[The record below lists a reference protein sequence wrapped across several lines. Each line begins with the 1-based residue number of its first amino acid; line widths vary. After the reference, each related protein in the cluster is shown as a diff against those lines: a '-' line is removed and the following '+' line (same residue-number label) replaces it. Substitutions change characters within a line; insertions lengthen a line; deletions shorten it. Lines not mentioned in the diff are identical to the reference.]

1 MSRISRVA
9 PSPQFCCANDHRGRR
24 APTAERALPLPG
36 FRDRQLLLNGETA
49 GAESTP
55 DQRDRAD
62 GLDMYCDMSD
72 LGPGE
77 DRLSWVDNPLSLCHV
92 STTRTKYYH
101 VLPLR
106 NTTYYHKDVPHPS
119 RDDLISPGHSH
130 SRCARPLRARRW
142 HGHRA
147 RLKPCGNLCELWR
160 PQAVRR
166 AQQAGR
172 AR

>member
-1 MSRISRVA
+1 MATSDAPARCLLARGDNLRSQARIGVS
-9 PSPQFCCANDHRGRR
+9 SPCSPGTRSSQLRSSCTSGQRMQQ
-24 APTAERALPLPG
+24 ERCQW
-36 FRDRQLLLNGETA
+36 RNS
-49 GAESTP
+49 GA

-62 GLDMYCDMSD
+62 GLDTYCDMSD
-72 LGPGE
+72 LGRGE
-77 DRLSWVDNPLSLCHV
+77 DRLSWVDNPMSLCHV
-92 STTRTKYYH
+92 STW
-101 VLPLR
+101 
-106 NTTYYHKDVPHPS
+106 HKDVPQPS

-142 HGHRA
+142 RGHRA

-166 AQQAGR
+166 AKQAGR